1 VSLLRGRQG
10 RRLSVYVAVFRA
22 PDQNVVGTSAW
33 KSRAR
38 TLSFTVRR
46 LWQAATAARRGEGRA
61 RRGVRGSAS
70 RLGHV
75 GGQVLRLK

>member
-1 VSLLRGRQG
+1 VSLLRGQQG

-22 PDQNVVGTSAW
+22 PGQNVVGTSAW

-38 TLSFTVRR
+38 TLSFRVRR
-46 LWQAATAARRGEGRA
+46 LCQAATAVHRGEG

-70 RLGHV
+70 WLGHA